1 MMQAVDGGEAAHRH
15 ARREQLRG
23 KLVGEAATWLGLGL
37 GFGLGPGSGSGSG
50 LGLGS
55 RLGLSAEPHRRV
67 AVVGVVDA

>member
-37 GFGLGPGSGSGSG
+37 GFGLG
-50 LGLGS
+50 LGLG
-55 RLGLSAEPHRRV
+55 
-67 AVVGVVDA
+67 